1 MLHNDAADWQFRS
14 GLEPGFCPDL
24 PHRKAPIASK
34 YKKICLGSKKRNSPR
49 APSHREGCGKRTGGE
64 DLSFRRGVFV
74 AFSLL
79 SLMLNTACQLTER
92 PENREGLAN
101 DSRSYSYVSYQKDY
115 ITRAAL
121 QTPGVKEAEVYYT
134 GRRLIVKITPN
145 PDVPPDRYDAIRR
158 EARRRISASA
168 PRNPVHIVIDRKR

>member
-1 MLHNDAADWQFRS
+1 M
-14 GLEPGFCPDL
+14 
-24 PHRKAPIASK
+24 
-34 YKKICLGSKKRNSPR
+34 
-49 APSHREGCGKRTGGE
+49 
-64 DLSFRRGVFV
+64 SFRRGVFV

-168 PRNPVHIVIDRKR
+168 PRNPVHIVIDSGK